1 MMKSDAICQDI
12 VPNALVAFLESGS
25 FEDAVRNT
33 ISFGG
38 DTDTLAAISGSVAEA
53 YYGVPLELEEKCLE
67 YLDSTLKLQLLLF
80 ERKTER
86 VIWTDIKLQNQIK
99 LSDNKKL

>member
-12 VPNALVAFLESGS
+12 VPNALVAFLESES

-53 YYGVPLELEEKCLE
+53 YYGVPLELEENAW
-67 YLDSTLKLQLLLF
+67 S
-80 ERKTER
+80 
-86 VIWTDIKLQNQIK
+86 IWILR
-99 LSDNKKL
+99 